1 MCKTE
6 PVLQEEYKGYIV
18 KVLID
23 DSGVDSPRDWSN
35 LGHLVCFHRRDNYG
49 DKHEFDTPSD
59 LDEFFKEHRVVKLPI
74 YMYDHSGV
82 ALSTGNGYPFND
94 PWDAGQLG
102 YIYATYEA
110 IRKEYGVKHVTQ
122 SIIEKVEKV
131 LKSEVETYSRYLNG
145 EVYGWTI
152 AKQETPDEI
161 TDSVWGYIDDTDYVL
176 KEAKDSVDWNVNQ
189 EAERAELAKLQAC
202 S

>member
-1 MCKTE
+1 MSKTE
-6 PVLQEEYKGYIV
+6 PILQEEYKGYIV

-23 DSGVDSPRDWSN
+23 DSGVDSPREWSN
-35 LGHLVCFHRRDNYG
+35 LGNMICFHRRANYG
-49 DKHEFDTPSD
+49 D
-59 LDEFFKEHRVVKLPI
+59 
-74 YMYDHSGV
+74 
-82 ALSTGNGYPFND
+82 
-94 PWDAGQLG
+94 
-102 YIYATYEA
+102 
-110 IRKEYGVKHVTQ
+110 KHVTQ

-131 LKSEVETYSRYLNG
+131 LKGEVETYSRYLNG

-176 KEAKDSVDWNVNQ
+176 KEAKDSVDWNVKH
-189 EAERAELAKLQAC
+189 EAERMKLAKLEVC

>member
-1 MCKTE
+1 MSKTE
-6 PVLQEEYKGYIV
+6 PVLEEEYKGYIV

-23 DSGVDSPRDWSN
+23 DSGVDSPRDWDN
-35 LGHLVCFHRRDNYG
+35 LGHMICFHRRANYG

-59 LDEFFKEHRVVKLPI
+59 LDEFFNEQKVVKLPI
-74 YMYDHSGV
+74 FMYDHSGV
-82 ALSTGNGYPFND
+82 ALSTGRGYPFND

-102 YIYATYEA
+102 YIYATYDE

-122 SIIEKVEKV
+122 SITLKVEKV
-131 LKSEVETYSRYLNG
+131 LKSEVEVYSRYLNG

-152 AKQETPDEI
+152 ARLETPDEI

-176 KEAKDSVDWNVNQ
+176 KEAKDHVDWLVKDA
-189 EAERAELAKLQAC
+189 AEKAELAKLEVC